1 MTADYAEPIARLID
15 ELRRMPGIGQK
26 TAQRLAYSI
35 LRRPRADAERLS
47 RAILDVKEMIR
58 CCSRCNN
65 FSDRDLCHYCAAPGR
80 NQEIICVVE
89 EPNDIV
95 SIERTREFQ
104 GQYHVLHGV
113 LSPIN
118 GVGPEDL
125 KLKSL
130 LERLRAGNVRE
141 IILAMNPNVEGEATA
156 IYLAKLLKPIGVK
169 VTRIALGLPV
179 GSDLEFA
186 DEVTVSKA
194 LEHRHEL

>member
-1 MTADYAEPIARLID
+1 MTSDYAEPIARLVD
-15 ELRRMPGIGQK
+15 ELRRMPGIGSK

-35 LRRPRADAERLS
+35 LRRPREDAERLS
-47 RAILDVKEMIR
+47 RAILDVKDKIR
-58 CCSRCNN
+58 YCSSCNNLSDQDLCQYCCS
-65 FSDRDLCHYCAAPGR
+65 PGR
-80 NQEIICVVE
+80 SQEIICVVE
-89 EPNDIV
+89 EPNDILA
-95 SIERTREFQ
+95 IEKTREFQ

-118 GVGPEDL
+118 GIGPEDL

-130 LERLRAGNVRE
+130 LERLRSGPVRE

-194 LEHRHEL
+194 LEHRHEI